1 MRKFE
6 KVKMECCLDFLWL
19 FYYEMEDYN
28 YCLVDEKVS
37 ETQIG
42 SVRERGGE
50 GEIGD

>member
-1 MRKFE
+1 
-6 KVKMECCLDFLWL
+6 MECCVDFLWL

-28 YCLVDEKVS
+28 YCLIDEKVR
-37 ETQIG
+37 ERQIG